1 MRDRIPL
8 QGRPHGHQQRGSTLF
23 VTMIML
29 ALLMLISTS
38 SINGSMVELHAAGNI
53 SQMISAFQS
62 AESGI
67 SATMDLA
74 ATSNNPFNGIGGDP
88 FAGFTTATHPL
99 KNVPN
104 VQVDVNLNFA
114 AGTCA
119 RSEQASSA
127 SQIACEYYQV
137 DSVHE
142 SAVNAVTQLSQGV
155 SREVVA
161 N

>member
-1 MRDRIPL
+1 MRHL
-8 QGRPHGHQQRGSTLF
+8 RPMQRHHQRGSTLF

-38 SINGSMVELHAAGNI
+38 SINGSMIELHAAGNI
-53 SQMISAFQS
+53 SQMIAAFQG
-62 AESGI
+62 AEAGI

-74 ATSNNPFNGIGGDP
+74 TTTNNPFNGIGGDP
-88 FAGFTTATHPL
+88 FAGFTAATHPL
-99 KNVPN
+99 KNVPH
-104 VQVDVNLNFA
+104 VEVDVSLNFA

-142 SAVNAVTQLSQGV
+142 TAVHAATQLSQGV